1 MDKPSDSRT
10 PSVRTRRNTKL
21 SRRLRQFLGGTMDN
35 LLERYDPWITEKGPA
50 ALVIREYLMPVDGP
64 DGVLFPPTFAAGD
77 GFPGGYNI
85 DDFGDGKNVCLIDS
99 VGSQANR
106 IEPIFAEDEYAPL
119 VPQVVIKAGSKS
131 VNLLEAGHRAGD
143 AVVRCSAL
151 QSELQQAFKAVQRGD
166 CEPLA
171 KIAPTSIV
179 FGAWDSRDTQAKL
192 PRLLASTIRA
202 FDVRRLTRSAQYIPA
217 VEYIGDG
224 LLPEPADRAA
234 ADKYAERGFVHV
246 PATATHGGVIATG
259 GIRRD
264 AYLHLAALRLV
275 AATDGE
281 KTQSLRRYILGL
293 ALTAFTYPSVG
304 YLRQGCNLVLN
315 PERAR
320 EVKEV
325 YGDGTR
331 KDAAIKH
338 EDAVAYASA
347 VARAFGVGQD
357 RKDVEFEP
365 KLAEE
370 DLSGTAGKKSG
381 KGKSGKPK

>member
-202 FDVRRLTRSAQYIPA
+202 YDVSELKRSAQYNPPID
-217 VEYIGDG
+217 YIGLG
-224 LLPEPADRAA
+224 LIEDADDKKVLDAASELGFRHAPA
-234 ADKYAERGFVHV
+234 GG
-246 PATATHGGVIATG
+246 THGGVLVHG
-259 GIRRD
+259 EIRRE
-264 AYLHLAALRLV
+264 AILSLVALRAV
-275 AATDGE
+275 GPKGPSGDA
-281 KTQSLRRYILGL
+281 LRRYLLGL
-293 ALTAFTYPSVG
+293 ALVAMMHEREHN
-304 YLRQGCNLVLN
+304 LRQGCLLVQD
-315 PERAR
+315 PEKKPLWELVTHDGAR
-320 EVKEV
+320 TPLSP
-325 YGDGTR
+325 DG
-331 KDAAIKH
+331 KAALAFA
-338 EDAVAYASA
+338 EEA
-347 VARAFGVGQD
+347 ARAFGVGES
-357 RKDVEFEP
+357 RPVEFDTKAANEAL
-365 KLAEE
+365 KQQV
-370 DLSGTAGKKSG
+370 GG
-381 KGKSGKPK
+381 KGARGKRGA